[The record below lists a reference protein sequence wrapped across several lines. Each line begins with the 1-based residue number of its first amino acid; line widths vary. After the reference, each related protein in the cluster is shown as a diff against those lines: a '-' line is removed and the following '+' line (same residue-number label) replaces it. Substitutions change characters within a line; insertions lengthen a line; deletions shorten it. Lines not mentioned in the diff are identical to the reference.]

1 MEKNSQHFSGVFST
15 FLIERFKRNKHN
27 NEIFKLVIKVILY
40 IDDGYKYKAGKC
52 AWEFALVKR
61 MEG

>member
-1 MEKNSQHFSGVFST
+1 MEKNSQHFSGVVST
-15 FLIERFKRNKHN
+15 FLIEIFKRNTHN
-27 NEIFKLVIKVILY
+27 NEIFKLIIKVILY

-52 AWEFALVKR
+52 AWEFVLVKR